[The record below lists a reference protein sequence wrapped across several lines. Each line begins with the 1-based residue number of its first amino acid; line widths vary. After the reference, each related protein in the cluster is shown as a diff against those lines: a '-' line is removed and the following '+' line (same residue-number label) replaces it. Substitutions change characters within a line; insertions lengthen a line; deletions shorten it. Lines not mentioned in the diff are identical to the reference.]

1 MSKSSKQAGNASSA
15 HNNKNDSNALKVRLD
30 KWLWAAR
37 FYKTRSI
44 AKEMIDGGKVHYEG
58 QRVKPSKEV
67 SLDATVRLRQSNDEK
82 TVIITKISDKR
93 GNATMAAELY
103 KETEESITEREQN
116 SEQRRLQRSAQSG
129 LTTEGRPTKKQR
141 RKIIQFNQQQTQD

>member
-1 MSKSSKQAGNASSA
+1 MSKNPKTSETKI
-15 HNNKNDSNALKVRLD
+15 RLD

-44 AKEMIDGGKVHYEG
+44 AKDMIDGGKIHYDG
-58 QRVKPSKEV
+58 HRVKPSKEV
-67 SLDATVRLRQSNDEK
+67 LLNAAIRLRQSHEEK
-82 TVIITKISDKR
+82 TVIVTKLSDKR

-103 KETEESITEREQN
+103 EETPESIAAREQN
-116 SEQRRLQRSAQSG
+116 AEQRRLQRASESG

-141 RKIIQFNQQQTQD
+141 RKIIQFNQQEIRD